1 MMQCPAN
8 ELSRIEMFRE
18 IRAIDENFDE
28 RCNQAPGNTY
38 LWLLGKPIEHLDND
52 KMVKIW
58 IIAGHCIT
66 NMYKRRLSNRQG
78 IG

>member
-1 MMQCPAN
+1 MQCPAN

-28 RCNQAPGNTY
+28 RTNPLVTH

-52 KMVKIW
+52 KMVNIW

-66 NMYKRRLSNRQG
+66 SMYKRRLNNRQG
-78 IG
+78 IC